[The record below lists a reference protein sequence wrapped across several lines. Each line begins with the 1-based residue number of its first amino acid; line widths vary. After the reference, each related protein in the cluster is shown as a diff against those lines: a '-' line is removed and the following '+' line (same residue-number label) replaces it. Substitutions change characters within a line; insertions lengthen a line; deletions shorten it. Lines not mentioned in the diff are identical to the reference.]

1 VIAAISSKQD
11 VIFSKYKKGYL
22 NSEETIK
29 FIRFLKRSNAGKKIA
44 LFLDN
49 CSTHTAKKV
58 KEYLAFKRIPFIY
71 NLAYSPRFNGIERLW
86 AQMKQRFRDVLATL
100 KMRS

>member
-1 VIAAISSKQD
+1 M
-11 VIFSKYKKGYL
+11 
-22 NSEETIK
+22 IK

-49 CSTHTAKKV
+49 CSIHKAKKV
-58 KEYLAFKRIPFIY
+58 KEYLEFKKIPYVY

-86 AQMKQRFRDVLATL
+86 AQMKLKFRDKLAKL
-100 KMRS
+100 KLNNL